1 MQIKYLHPDGSLK
14 ALYPYESQGAQQDI
28 AHAIAESST
37 ENAGGFH
44 VIIGENLEDNPTREE
59 AHIITSLGVL
69 IWQHVLDPT
78 P

>member
-28 AHAIAESST
+28 AHATAESST

-44 VIIGENLEDNPTREE
+44 VIIGENLEDSPGRETY
-59 AHIITSLGVL
+59 AIVASLGVL
-69 IWQHVLDPT
+69 ICQNVQDPV
-78 P
+78 